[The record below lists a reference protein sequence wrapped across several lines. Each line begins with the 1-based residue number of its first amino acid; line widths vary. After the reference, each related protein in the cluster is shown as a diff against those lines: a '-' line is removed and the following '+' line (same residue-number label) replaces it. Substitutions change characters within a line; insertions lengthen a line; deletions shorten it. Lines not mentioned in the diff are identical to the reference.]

1 MTDPGIQTL
10 LDDYFELMH
19 TQDMS
24 LFDKVFH
31 KDSNLYSSENDE
43 LVIRS
48 ADLYRSQMEAR
59 TSPQDSG
66 NARRDEVLFI
76 DQISPEVALAKV
88 QLEMFGGV
96 MQDYLNLLRVDGS
109 WFIISKLYKQVGKS
123 AYIRQ
128 RQKRRSP
135 LRRGG

>member
-10 LDDYFELMH
+10 LDNYFELIH

-24 LFDKVFH
+24 LYNKVFH

-43 LVIRS
+43 IVIRS

-66 NARRDEVLFI
+66 NARRDVVLLV
-76 DQISPEVALAKV
+76 DQMSPEVAFAKV

-123 AYIRQ
+123 A
-128 RQKRRSP
+128 
-135 LRRGG
+135 

>member
-10 LDDYFELMH
+10 LDDYFELIH

-31 KDSNLYSSENDE
+31 KDSNLYSSENNE

-66 NARRDEVLFI
+66 NARRDEVLLV

-96 MQDYLNLLRVDGS
+96 MQDYLNLLHVDGS

-123 AYIRQ
+123 A
-128 RQKRRSP
+128 
-135 LRRGG
+135 

>member
-48 ADLYRSQMEAR
+48 AGLYRSQMEAR

-123 AYIRQ
+123 A
-128 RQKRRSP
+128 
-135 LRRGG
+135 

>member
-19 TQDMS
+19 TQEMS

-123 AYIRQ
+123 A
-128 RQKRRSP
+128 
-135 LRRGG
+135 

>member
-10 LDDYFELMH
+10 LDNYFELIH

-24 LFDKVFH
+24 LYNKVFH

-43 LVIRS
+43 IVIRS

-66 NARRDEVLFI
+66 NARRDVVLLV
-76 DQISPEVALAKV
+76 DQMSPEVAFAKV

-96 MQDYLNLLRVDGS
+96 MQDYLNLLRVDGA
-109 WFIISKLYKQVGKS
+109 WFVISKLYKQVGKS
-123 AYIRQ
+123 A
-128 RQKRRSP
+128 
-135 LRRGG
+135 

>member
-10 LDDYFELMH
+10 LDDYFELIH

-24 LFDKVFH
+24 LYNKVFH

-43 LVIRS
+43 IVIRS

-66 NARRDEVLFI
+66 NARRDVVLLV
-76 DQISPEVALAKV
+76 DQMSPEVAFAKV

-96 MQDYLNLLRVDGS
+96 MQDYLSLLHVDGS
-109 WFIISKLYKQVGKS
+109 WFVISKLYKQVGKS
-123 AYIRQ
+123 A
-128 RQKRRSP
+128 
-135 LRRGG
+135 

>member
-1 MTDPGIQTL
+1 MTDSGLQTL
-10 LDDYFELMH
+10 LHDYFELIP

-31 KDSNLYSSENDE
+31 KDSNLYSSENNE

-66 NARRDEVLFI
+66 NARRDEVLLV

-88 QLEMFGGV
+88 KLEMFGGV
-96 MQDYLNLLRVDGS
+96 MQDYLNLLHVDGS

-123 AYIRQ
+123 A
-128 RQKRRSP
+128 
-135 LRRGG
+135 

>member
-1 MTDPGIQTL
+1 MTDSGIQTL

-31 KDSNLYSSENDE
+31 KDSTLFSSENDE
-43 LVIRS
+43 IVIRP
-48 ADLYRSQMEAR
+48 ADFYRGQMEAR

-66 NARRDEVLFI
+66 NARRDEILLV
-76 DQISPEVALAKV
+76 DQISPEIAMAKV

-96 MQDYLNLLRVDGS
+96 MQDYLNLLHVDGS

-123 AYIRQ
+123 A
-128 RQKRRSP
+128 
-135 LRRGG
+135 

>member
-10 LDDYFELMH
+10 LDDYFELIH

-24 LFDKVFH
+24 LYNKVFH

-43 LVIRS
+43 IVIRS

-66 NARRDEVLFI
+66 NARRDEVLLV
-76 DQISPEVALAKV
+76 DQMSPEVAFAKV

-123 AYIRQ
+123 A
-128 RQKRRSP
+128 
-135 LRRGG
+135 

>member
-96 MQDYLNLLRVDGS
+96 MQDYLNLLRVEGS

-123 AYIRQ
+123 A
-128 RQKRRSP
+128 
-135 LRRGG
+135 

>member
-31 KDSNLYSSENDE
+31 KDSTLFSSENDE
-43 LVIRS
+43 IVIRP
-48 ADLYRSQMEAR
+48 ADVYRGQMEAR

-66 NARRDEVLFI
+66 NARRDKVLLV
-76 DQISPEVALAKV
+76 DQISPEVAFAKV

-96 MQDYLNLLRVDGS
+96 MQDYLNLLLVDGS

-123 AYIRQ
+123 E
-128 RQKRRSP
+128 
-135 LRRGG
+135 

>member
-43 LVIRS
+43 PVIRS

-123 AYIRQ
+123 A
-128 RQKRRSP
+128 
-135 LRRGG
+135 

>member
-1 MTDPGIQTL
+1 MTDAGIQTL
-10 LDDYFELMH
+10 LDDYFELIH

-31 KDSNLYSSENDE
+31 RDSNLYSSENDV

-48 ADLYRSQMEAR
+48 AELYRSQMEAR

-66 NARRDEVLFI
+66 NARRDKVLLV
-76 DQISPEVALAKV
+76 DQISPEVAFAKV

-96 MQDYLNLLRVDGS
+96 MQDYLNLLLVDGS

-123 AYIRQ
+123 E
-128 RQKRRSP
+128 
-135 LRRGG
+135 

>member
-10 LDDYFELMH
+10 LGDYFELMH

-31 KDSNLYSSENDE
+31 KDSTLFSSENDE
-43 LVIRS
+43 IVIRP
-48 ADLYRSQMEAR
+48 ADFYRGQMEAR

-66 NARRDEVLFI
+66 NARCDKVLLV

-96 MQDYLNLLRVDGS
+96 MQDYLNLLHVDGS
-109 WFIISKLYKQVGKS
+109 WFVISKLYKQVGKS
-123 AYIRQ
+123 E
-128 RQKRRSP
+128 
-135 LRRGG
+135 

>member
-1 MTDPGIQTL
+1 MTDAGIQTL
-10 LDDYFELMH
+10 LDDYFELIH

-31 KDSNLYSSENDE
+31 RDSNLYSSENDE

-48 ADLYRSQMEAR
+48 AELYRSQMEAR

-66 NARRDEVLFI
+66 NARRDKVLLV
-76 DQISPEVALAKV
+76 DQISPEVAFAKV

-96 MQDYLNLLRVDGS
+96 MQDYLNLLHVDGS

-123 AYIRQ
+123 A
-128 RQKRRSP
+128 
-135 LRRGG
+135 

>member
-31 KDSNLYSSENDE
+31 KDSTLFSSENDE
-43 LVIRS
+43 IVIRP
-48 ADLYRSQMEAR
+48 ADFYRGQMEAR
-59 TSPQDSG
+59 NSPQDSG
-66 NARRDEVLFI
+66 NARRDKVLLV

-96 MQDYLNLLRVDGS
+96 MQDYLNLLHVDGS
-109 WFIISKLYKQVGKS
+109 WFVISKLYKQVGKS
-123 AYIRQ
+123 E
-128 RQKRRSP
+128 
-135 LRRGG
+135 

>member
-43 LVIRS
+43 IVIRP
-48 ADLYRSQMEAR
+48 AAFYRGQMEGR

-66 NARRDEVLFI
+66 NARRDEVLLV
-76 DQISPEVALAKV
+76 DQISPELALAKV

-96 MQDYLNLLRVDGS
+96 MQDYLSLLHVDGS
-109 WFIISKLYKQVGKS
+109 WFVISKLYKQVGNS
-123 AYIRQ
+123 A
-128 RQKRRSP
+128 
-135 LRRGG
+135 

>member
-1 MTDPGIQTL
+1 MTDAGIQTL

-24 LFDKVFH
+24 LFDQVFH

-43 LVIRS
+43 IVIRPR
-48 ADLYRSQMEAR
+48 DFYREQMEAR
-59 TSPQDSG
+59 TSPQDLG
-66 NARRDEVLFI
+66 NVRRDKVLLV

-96 MQDYLNLLRVDGS
+96 MQDYLSLLRVDGS
-109 WFIISKLYKQVGKS
+109 WFVISKLYKQVGKS
-123 AYIRQ
+123 E
-128 RQKRRSP
+128 
-135 LRRGG
+135 

>member
-10 LDDYFELMH
+10 LDNYFELIH

-24 LFDKVFH
+24 LYNKVFH

-43 LVIRS
+43 IVIRS
-48 ADLYRSQMEAR
+48 ADRYRSQMEAR

-66 NARRDEVLFI
+66 NARRDVVLLV
-76 DQISPEVALAKV
+76 DQLSPEVAFAKV

-123 AYIRQ
+123 A
-128 RQKRRSP
+128 
-135 LRRGG
+135 

>member
-1 MTDPGIQTL
+1 MTDSGIQTL

-19 TQDMS
+19 AQDMS

-31 KDSNLYSSENDE
+31 KDSTLFSSENDE
-43 LVIRS
+43 IVIRP
-48 ADLYRSQMEAR
+48 ADFYRGQMEAR

-66 NARRDEVLFI
+66 NVRRDEVLLV

-96 MQDYLNLLRVDGS
+96 MQDYLNLLHVDGS
-109 WFIISKLYKQVGKS
+109 WFVISKLYKQVGKS
-123 AYIRQ
+123 A
-128 RQKRRSP
+128 
-135 LRRGG
+135 

>member
-1 MTDPGIQTL
+1 MTDQGIQTL

-76 DQISPEVALAKV
+76 MVHYFQAVQAGRKV
-88 QLEMFGGV
+88 RLVSRDEHFP
-96 MQDYLNLLRVDGS
+96 
-109 WFIISKLYKQVGKS
+109 F
-123 AYIRQ
+123 
-128 RQKRRSP
+128 
-135 LRRGG
+135 

>member
-123 AYIRQ
+123 A
-128 RQKRRSP
+128 
-135 LRRGG
+135 

>member
-10 LDDYFELMH
+10 LDDYFELIH

-24 LFDKVFH
+24 LYNKVFH

-43 LVIRS
+43 IVIRS

-66 NARRDEVLFI
+66 NARRDEVLLV
-76 DQISPEVALAKV
+76 DQMSPEVAFAKV

-109 WFIISKLYKQVGKS
+109 WFVISKLYKQVGKS
-123 AYIRQ
+123 A
-128 RQKRRSP
+128 
-135 LRRGG
+135 

>member
-66 NARRDEVLFI
+66 NARRDEVHFI

-96 MQDYLNLLRVDGS
+96 MQDYLNLLRVDES

-123 AYIRQ
+123 A
-128 RQKRRSP
+128 
-135 LRRGG
+135 

>member
-1 MTDPGIQTL
+1 MADPGIQTL
-10 LDDYFELMH
+10 LDDYFELIH

-48 ADLYRSQMEAR
+48 AELYRSQMEAR

-66 NARRDEVLFI
+66 NARRDEVLLV

-96 MQDYLNLLRVDGS
+96 MQDYLNLLHVDGS

-123 AYIRQ
+123 A
-128 RQKRRSP
+128 
-135 LRRGG
+135 

>member
-1 MTDPGIQTL
+1 MTDAGIQTL
-10 LDDYFELMH
+10 LDDYFELIH

-31 KDSNLYSSENDE
+31 RDSNLYSSENDE

-48 ADLYRSQMEAR
+48 AELYRSQMEAR

-66 NARRDEVLFI
+66 NARRDKVLLV
-76 DQISPEVALAKV
+76 DQISPEVAFAKV

-96 MQDYLNLLRVDGS
+96 MQDYLNLLLVDGS

-123 AYIRQ
+123 E
-128 RQKRRSP
+128 
-135 LRRGG
+135 

>member
-10 LDDYFELMH
+10 LDDYFDLMH

-31 KDSNLYSSENDE
+31 KDSTLFSSENDE
-43 LVIRS
+43 IVIRP
-48 ADLYRSQMEAR
+48 ADFYRGQMEAR

-66 NARRDEVLFI
+66 NARRDKVLLV

-96 MQDYLNLLRVDGS
+96 MQDYLNLLHVDGS
-109 WFIISKLYKQVGKS
+109 WFVISKLYKQVGKS
-123 AYIRQ
+123 E
-128 RQKRRSP
+128 
-135 LRRGG
+135 

>member
-1 MTDPGIQTL
+1 MTDAGIQTL

-43 LVIRS
+43 IVIRPR
-48 ADLYRSQMEAR
+48 DFYREQMEAR

-66 NARRDEVLFI
+66 NARRDEVLLV
-76 DQISPEVALAKV
+76 DQISPEIALAKV

-96 MQDYLNLLRVDGS
+96 MQDYLSLIHVDGS
-109 WFIISKLYKQVGKS
+109 WFVISKLYKQVGKS
-123 AYIRQ
+123 A
-128 RQKRRSP
+128 
-135 LRRGG
+135 